1 MTKRVI
7 LLLLLT
13 LLAIFIIS
21 CDSLPEFETDA
32 DGNTTLKNFTVNF
45 ETNGGTAI
53 ESQKIASNGKLS
65 EPSDPQRNQY
75 VFYGWYLDRQLTQT
89 ATFPLTIKGDTTLY
103 ADWLRVEE
111 VGRCEDAT
119 IKFWTNSNYSAN
131 YSLTPTGF
139 DYDKLN
145 KAGYSLKI
153 KVTYDVYYE
162 KDYDVW
168 QDIGYLGAP
177 KYEAYI
183 LNAKSNGY
191 GKSDLTTTQ
200 EKQTRTLE
208 CTLKMGDIQ
217 NGTWSLCFSTNNIQ
231 NLIHFE
237 NIVVEYQ
244 CVK

>member
-1 MTKRVI
+1 
-7 LLLLLT
+7 
-13 LLAIFIIS
+13 
-21 CDSLPEFETDA
+21 
-32 DGNTTLKNFTVNF
+32 TVNF
-45 ETNGGTAI
+45 ETNGGSKMQ
-53 ESQKIASNGKLS
+53 SQKIASNGKLS
-65 EPSDPQRNQY
+65 EPTDPQRDQY

-89 ATFPLTIKGDTTLY
+89 ATFPLIIKGDTTLY

-111 VGRCEDAT
+111 TGRCADAS
-119 IKFWTNSNYSAN
+119 IKFWANNNYSAN

-145 KAGYSLKI
+145 KAGYSMKI

-168 QDIGYLGAP
+168 QDIGYAGAP

-183 LNAKSNGY
+183 LNSKSNGY
-191 GKSDLTTTQ
+191 GNSNMTTTT
-200 EKQTRTLE
+200 EKQTKTFE

-217 NGTWSLCFSTNNIQ
+217 NETWSLKFSTDNIQ
-231 NLIHFE
+231 NIVHFE
-237 NIVVEYQ
+237 NIQIEYK

>member
-1 MTKRVI
+1 MTKKLISI
-7 LLLLLT
+7 LLLVILSLGI
-13 LLAIFIIS
+13 LS
-21 CDSLPEFETDA
+21 CSDLPDMDNADA
-32 DGNTTLKNFTVNF
+32 DGKYTVNF
-45 ETNGGTAI
+45 ETNGGSAI
-53 ESQKIASNGKLS
+53 ESQKISMTGKLY
-65 EPSDPQRNQY
+65 EPDDPQKEQY
-75 VFYGWYLDRQLTQT
+75 EFAGWYLDRQLTQT
-89 ATFPLTIKGDTTLY
+89 ATFPLAIKGDTTLY

-111 VGRCEDAT
+111 TGRCDNAT
-119 IKFWTNSNYSAN
+119 IKFWTDNNFSAN

-168 QDIGYLGAP
+168 KDIGYLGAP

-183 LNAKSNGY
+183 LNSKSNGY
-191 GKSDLTTTQ
+191 GKSDLTTTTS
-200 EKQTRTLE
+200 KQTRTLE